1 MYLFRAPEW
10 IKKNHRLFS
19 LTFSW
24 WNFDLLTV
32 AWGLPDYISRIG
44 FPSFAKERWFW
55 LTEGSWFSIL
65 LQLSNSSHSTII
77 SCTESILCF
86 QCKIW
91 MNLWGAIH
99 PVWRWDWWSN
109 IAYGEGQ
116 EGKKVG
122 SDNIWKGILFLN
134 PKKSGLYWC
143 EDLFNIRQ
151 HQGEALMTPQIYN
164 QHSGKE
170 IHHEILMLV
179 ISNTWIELLLRNRR
193 VYCQLLAAES
203 SVQCGT

>member
-99 PVWRWDWWSN
+99 PVWRWECWSN
-109 IAYGEGQ
+109 IAYGEGR
-116 EGKKVG
+116 EGKKIG
-122 SDNIWKGILFLN
+122 SDNILKMYHVLECSEVRMIQRLKQKHKQEGGENSNSRPRIRNKGAFTRHGC
-134 PKKSGLYWC
+134 S
-143 EDLFNIRQ
+143 Q
-151 HQGEALMTPQIYN
+151 
-164 QHSGKE
+164 
-170 IHHEILMLV
+170 
-179 ISNTWIELLLRNRR
+179 
-193 VYCQLLAAES
+193 
-203 SVQCGT
+203 